1 MNIYETRYN
10 QILEENN
17 LIRDDFIDSTQIHNI
32 ILELLQ
38 KRCLKKKIALWGA
51 GYNNSL
57 TSHASVLLT
66 KYATCLQGVE
76 CLVDSCKEL
85 QGKQLLGYPIIA
97 PEELSNKDI
106 DVVII
111 SSRSSAES
119 IKRSLFEYG
128 PQCEALDIYQELRN
142 RGIDIH
148 YNFYEERS
156 FYSELYDVRIAY
168 ESAGDNEK
176 AKLLWKLIASYLH
189 IKDFLYA
196 FRYIDIYVNNHY
208 ENWEQLLSVKKQVQ
222 QIVDEVAA
230 KNQKRTGDIIIQY
243 IDALRAVD
251 VFADEPG
258 QYKVLGEY
266 LKESIV
272 FKQMQSVAPTTYE
285 SMYATITGNLP
296 YTENVYEDRFILS
309 LDECEL
315 LSNAYEKGY
324 DLNLYSSAEWRIFK
338 EDSRI
343 RYVDQ
348 IHMTDKLWTLAC
360 DMASNGKPTFN
371 YMYYPWE
378 LHFPLLC
385 GYHTKKPVAMGFKD
399 VGIVDMSDFIEQQ
412 LQDCLTYVDAEF
424 AYYKNLL
431 PEKAYQVIFSDHSQ
445 IVYDPEKCV
454 PFYCYATDTER
465 STHCVFA
472 IKGPGIEHEEIEHIQ
487 SLIHFNLI
495 VEHYIWGDVE
505 IPYKDIVQYQYY
517 STHNKMF
524 RDVAVQRGLTD
535 YIDGIQGFQS
545 NEYVYCV
552 TRTGKEELY
561 RKDNLHVNLVN
572 TDEGQS
578 FINQVRSQYKIEFPD
593 FLEMHY

>member
-10 QILEENN
+10 QILKENN
-17 LIRDDFIDSTQIHNI
+17 LIRDDFVDSTQIHNI

-57 TSHASVLLT
+57 TSHASILLT

-76 CLVDSCKEL
+76 CLIDSCKEL
-85 QGKQLLGYPIIA
+85 QGKQLLGYPIVA
-97 PEELSNKDI
+97 PEELSNRDI

-119 IKRSLFEYG
+119 IKKSLAEYG

-168 ESAGDNEK
+168 ESADKNEK
-176 AKLLWKLIASYLH
+176 SEILWKLIASYLH
-189 IKDFLYA
+189 IKDFYYA
-196 FRYIDIYVNNHY
+196 FHYIDVYASEHY
-208 ENWEQLLSVKKQVQ
+208 QNYEQLLSVKKQIQ
-222 QIVDEVAA
+222 QIVDEVTI
-230 KNQKRTGDIIIQY
+230 KNQQRTGDIIIQY

-251 VFADEPG
+251 VFDNESG
-258 QYKVLGEY
+258 RYKVLSEY
-266 LKESIV
+266 LNESIV
-272 FKQMQSVAPTTYE
+272 FTQMQSVAPTTYE
-285 SMYATITGNLP
+285 SMYAAITGNLP
-296 YTENVYEDRFILS
+296 YTENVYEDRFILP

-315 LSNAYEKGY
+315 LSKAYNKGY
-324 DLNLYSSAEWRIFK
+324 DINLYSSAEWRIFK

-360 DMASNGKPTFN
+360 DIASNSKRTFN
-371 YMYYPWE
+371 YIYYPWE

-385 GYHTKKPVAMGFKD
+385 GYHTRKPVAMGFKD

-412 LQDCLTYVDAEF
+412 LQDCLKYVDTEF
-424 AYYKNLL
+424 AYYKRIL

-465 STHCVFA
+465 STHCMFS
-472 IKGPGIEHEEIEHIQ
+472 IKGPGLEHEEINNIQ
-487 SLIHFNLI
+487 SLIHFNPI
-495 VEHYIWGDVE
+495 VEYYLWDEGE
-505 IPYKDIVQYQYY
+505 IPVNDIVQCQYY

-524 RDVAVQRGLTD
+524 RDVAVQKGLTD
-535 YIDGIQGFQS
+535 YIDGIQTFQS

-552 TRTGKEELY
+552 TKTGKEELY
-561 RKDNLHVNLVN
+561 KKNDLHHNLVD
-572 TDEGQS
+572 TEEGRK
-578 FINQVRSQYKIEFPD
+578 FIQQVKKQYSIEFPD